1 MKIAGLFNG
10 EGFVAGSDGANQTV
24 SHGRRYLFFILLVG
38 LVVRLINILATYSS
52 AIQLDGISY
61 ALIAEAIARG
71 AFGEAVRAVFPPFYP
86 LFIALAHFFVGD
98 WELAGRVAS
107 LVFGLLLIYVSYLFF
122 KRLLGE
128 KKALYGAFILAIHPY
143 LVRYSGQVLSES
155 LATLLFTITV
165 FFFYR
170 GWVEEKGTYLGMS
183 GCFLGLTYLTRPEYL
198 VYYAPFALLLVGR
211 KRFLHTLLFFLAFV
225 FLALVYI
232 MYLRLETGVWMISG
246 KMIHSPFVPLSAAV
260 TNIPAVIYHFLAAIF
275 PPFLL
280 LLLMGFRSVDVRFRT
295 MSILL
300 VIFHILSLSL
310 VGHSTRRYSVEF
322 VPFLALFVA
331 EGIPVFLS
339 FVGRFRYRVAVAFGV
354 CILFVCLPLTQ
365 TISFHEGRGLQK
377 SAGLFLL
384 RNDPGSRIAARLPI
398 ESFYAKGSWINLEA
412 SCTNLQECNGLLD
425 SLSSQ
430 GVKYMVLDDRI
441 TKGCPHIK
449 DCLRGLPCIADF
461 SDNKSYVRVYR
472 LKNE

>member
-10 EGFVAGSDGANQTV
+10 EGFVAGLDGADQTV
-24 SHGRRYLFFILLVG
+24 SHGRRYLLFILLAG
-38 LVVRLINILATYSS
+38 LFVRLVNVLTAS
-52 AIQLDGISY
+52 AIEMDGVSY
-61 ALIAEAIARG
+61 ALTAEAIARG

-98 WELAGRVAS
+98 WELAGRLAS

-155 LATLLFTITV
+155 LATFLFTATV

-170 GWVEEKGTYLGMS
+170 GWTEGKGAYVGVS

-198 VYYAPFALLLVGR
+198 VFYAPFALLLVYR
-211 KRFLHTLLFFLAFV
+211 KRFFHTFLLFSMFV
-225 FLALVYI
+225 FLALAYI
-232 MYLRLETGVWMISG
+232 GYLRFETGFWMVSG
-246 KMIHSPFVPLSAAV
+246 KMARSPFVPLIMAV
-260 TNIPAVIYHFLAAIF
+260 TNIPAVIYHFLAAVF

-280 LLLMGFRSVDVRFRT
+280 LLLVGFRSVDVRFRT

-300 VIFHILSLSL
+300 VIFHVMSLSL

-331 EGIPVFLS
+331 EGIPAFLA
-339 FVGRFRYRVAVAFGV
+339 FVGRFRYRLAVAVGV
-354 CILFVCLPLTQ
+354 CLVFIFLPLTQ
-365 TISFHEGRGLQK
+365 AVSVNGGRGLHK
-377 SAGLFLL
+377 KAGLFLL
-384 RNDPGSRIAARLPI
+384 RESPGSKIAARLPI
-398 ESFYAKGSWINLEA
+398 ESFYAKGLWINLEA
-412 SCTNLQECNGLLD
+412 SCVGLHECNGLLD
-425 SLSSQ
+425 SLSRQ
-430 GVKYMVLDDRI
+430 GARYLVLDDRI
-441 TKGCPHIK
+441 MKGCPRIK
-449 DCLRGLPCIADF
+449 ECLRGLPCIADF
-461 SDNKSYVRVYR
+461 SDNKECVSVYR